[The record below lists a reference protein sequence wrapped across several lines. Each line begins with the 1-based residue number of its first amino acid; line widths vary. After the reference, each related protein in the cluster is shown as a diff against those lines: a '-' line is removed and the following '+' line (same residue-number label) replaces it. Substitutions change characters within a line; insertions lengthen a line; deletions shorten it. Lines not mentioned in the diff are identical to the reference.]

1 MGQAAP
7 PKLFEAVPNFSEGR
21 DREKISRIA
30 NSVRNAPGVIVLNL
44 HSDPD
49 HNRSVLTFIGEEEPL
64 LRASVALARACAAEI
79 DLAAQSG
86 VHPRMGALDVLPFV
100 PLGPPL
106 SNTTLEDATRLA
118 KKVGE
123 AIGISGLPVYLYGA
137 AASAPHRENLAEVRR
152 GGYEGLAARVEDPL
166 WKPDYGPE
174 EIPPRSGAVAVG
186 ARPFLVAF
194 NAYLDTDNLEL
205 ARAIASEVRERD
217 GGLPSVK
224 ALGLRVGGRAQVSMN
239 LTNLKRTS
247 IPVALEAVRRSAERR
262 GARVESTEL
271 VGLVPLAAVLEAA
284 RHYLALPE
292 LGPEH
297 VLEAALWYE
306 AVGSFGGAP
315 KGQ

>member
-1 MGQAAP
+1 VGYLR

-21 DREKISRIA
+21 DGEKISRIA
-30 NSVRNAPGVIVLNL
+30 GSVQAVPGVRVLDL

-49 HNRSVLTFIGEEEPL
+49 HNRSVLTFVGEEGPL
-64 LRASVALARACAAEI
+64 LEASVALTRACATEI

-106 SNTTLEDATRLA
+106 SDTTLEDATRLA
-118 KKVGE
+118 RTVGE
-123 AIGISGLPVYLYGA
+123 AIGALGFPVYLYGA
-137 AASAPHRENLAEVRR
+137 AASAPHRKNLAEVRR
-152 GGYEGLAARVEDPL
+152 GGYEGLAIRVEDPL

-194 NAYLDTDNLEL
+194 NAYLDTDDVEL
-205 ARAIASEVRERD
+205 ARAVASELRERG
-217 GGLPSVK
+217 GGLPGVK

-239 LTNLKRTS
+239 LTDLEATP
-247 IPVALEAVRRSAERR
+247 IPIALEAVRRVAAER

-271 VGLVPLAAVLEAA
+271 VGLVPLTAILEAA
-284 RHYLALPE
+284 RHYLALPN
-292 LGPEH
+292 LGSEH
-297 VLEAALWYE
+297 VLEAALWDE
-306 AVGSFGGAP
+306 AAGSSEE
-315 KGQ
+315 